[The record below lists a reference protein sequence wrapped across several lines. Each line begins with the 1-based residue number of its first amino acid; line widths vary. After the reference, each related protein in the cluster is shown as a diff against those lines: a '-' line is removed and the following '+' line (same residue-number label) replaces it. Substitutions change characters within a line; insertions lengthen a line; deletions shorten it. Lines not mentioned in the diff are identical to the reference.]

1 MKVHS
6 EWLSS
11 SCCIAGIG
19 IAPITMAEQGLDA
32 ASNALELY
40 GMVQRISWD
49 GLQESIS
56 VLDANSDAYSSNAA
70 EVVNRIR
77 TALETSIHH
86 HEYSS
91 QHVANWCSSSYGGLT
106 FILDS
111 ISWREIHAIA
121 ELHTDQ
127 LIAILSEGANQMEIA
142 IEQLEESK
150 DNFNYASGQLKYL
163 STVLDHDYSEESA
176 FYDEQYNKV
185 RKEAYAGALSGA
197 AYGGIIGL
205 AIAYTIAASVVE
217 AKSIPDLKRS
227 FEETRQKFDNLQNV
241 ITDAQDTISQTKKAL
256 DREILILTE
265 MASEIELT
273 EIFADSWSD
282 AQEELLSDVISGIRN
297 IIERCGQLTSDF

>member
-1 MKVHS
+1 
-6 EWLSS
+6 
-11 SCCIAGIG
+11 
-19 IAPITMAEQGLDA
+19 MAEQGLDA

-40 GMVQRISWD
+40 GMIQRISWD

-77 TALETSIHH
+77 AALETGIHH

-91 QHVANWCSSSYGGLT
+91 QHVADWCSSSYGGLT

-205 AIAYTIAASVVE
+205 VIAYSIAASVVE